1 MSKEDRDAIRQA
13 AAKALA
19 WELYATAGYGRTRS
33 RVSVEDFD
41 RELRS
46 AARKWN
52 ATRKNLNRRKEHQP

>member
-1 MSKEDRDAIRQA
+1 MSKADRDAIRQA

-19 WELYATAGYGRTRS
+19 WELYATAGYCRTRS

-46 AARKWN
+46 AARKWS